1 MNLFDLISLILILGF
16 CLWGTIKG
24 FIIEISEIGGLI
36 ISFILAMYLPL
47 NLDIGGMKYVVSFLA
62 YFFAISI
69 FFSILSKII
78 HKTPLV
84 FIDRILGAAIGA
96 IKGLIIVI
104 IISLIISA
112 IPFQATKSNLNTSLF
127 YNLARIARPPLRNFL
142 RNRMKELT
150 EHKEKTLFFKQY
162 KEQLNSFTEKQ
173 VEL

>member
-1 MNLFDLISLILILGF
+1 MNLFDLISLIVILGF

-36 ISFILAMYLPL
+36 ISFILAMYFPL
-47 NLDIGGMKYVVSFLA
+47 GLDIGGMKYVVSFLV

-69 FFSILSKII
+69 CFSILSKII

-84 FIDRILGAAIGA
+84 FIDRLLGAAIGA

-104 IISLIISA
+104 ILSLIMSF
-112 IPFQATKSNLNTSLF
+112 IPFKETKNNLNTSVF

-142 RNRMKELT
+142 KNRMKDLT
-150 EHKEKTLFFKQY
+150 QHNEKTQTPQNNKQKTKEKNL
-162 KEQLNSFTEKQ
+162 SI
-173 VEL
+173 

>member
-1 MNLFDLISLILILGF
+1 MNLFDLISLIVILGF

-47 NLDIGGMKYVVSFLA
+47 DLDIGGMKYVVSFLA

-69 FFSILSKII
+69 CFTILSKII

-84 FIDRILGAAIGA
+84 FIDRLLGAAIGA
-96 IKGLIIVI
+96 IKGLIVVI
-104 IISLIISA
+104 ILSLIMSF
-112 IPFQATKSNLNTSLF
+112 IPFKEPKNNLSTSVF

-142 RNRMKELT
+142 KNRMKGLT
-150 EHKEKTLFFKQY
+150 QHNEKTQIPQTNKQ
-162 KEQLNSFTEKQ
+162 KLEENSPSI
-173 VEL
+173 

>member
-1 MNLFDLISLILILGF
+1 MNLFDLISLIVILGF

-36 ISFILAMYLPL
+36 ISFILAMYFPL
-47 NLDIGGMKYVVSFLA
+47 GLAIGGMKYVVSFLV

-69 FFSILSKII
+69 CFSILSKII

-84 FIDRILGAAIGA
+84 FIDRLLGAAIGA

-104 IISLIISA
+104 ILSLIMSF
-112 IPFQATKSNLNTSLF
+112 IPFKETKNNLSTSVF

-142 RNRMKELT
+142 KNRMKDLT
-150 EHKEKTLFFKQY
+150 QHNEKTQIPQNNKQ
-162 KEQLNSFTEKQ
+162 KLEEKSPSI
-173 VEL
+173 